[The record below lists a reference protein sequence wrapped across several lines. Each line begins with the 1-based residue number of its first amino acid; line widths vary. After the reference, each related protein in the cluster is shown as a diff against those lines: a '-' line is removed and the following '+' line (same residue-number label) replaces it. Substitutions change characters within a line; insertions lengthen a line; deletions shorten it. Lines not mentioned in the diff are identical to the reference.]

1 MRNNSPT
8 INGLNGSAT
17 DFAAL
22 QAGLQR
28 GWNRLLVALR
38 SPVGSGVLGILIILG
53 MLLAFHQVVHGA
65 VQQGA
70 LRLKA
75 TAMHAQAT
83 QRCNA
88 LRDPITRENCR
99 LQLNALVA
107 GRV

>member
-8 INGLNGSAT
+8 ASGLIGSAT
-17 DFAAL
+17 DFTAL
-22 QAGLQR
+22 QAVLQR
-28 GWNRLLVALR
+28 GWYRLSATLR
-38 SPVGSGVLGILIILG
+38 SPLGSGVLGTLVIFGL
-53 MLLAFHQVVHGA
+53 LLAFHQVVHGA

-88 LRDPITRENCR
+88 LRDPSARENCR
-99 LQLNALVA
+99 LQLNALVV